1 MPRAYV
7 ALGSNLGDRH
17 AHLALA
23 RERLAR
29 ALESL
34 TASLTAATAAD

>member
-1 MPRAYV
+1 MV
-7 ALGSNLGDRH
+7 AITGND
-17 AHLALA
+17 ALLEVATDA